1 MALVRNEE
9 TKIKGSCCNYF
20 TFRCSFVIYT
30 RLFRSSKAIRYID
43 FFSRKAKILDT
54 QEKCLT
60 SDEVKCENK
69 GPADCTRLQ
78 SMDQTHSG
86 KCMALY

>member
-1 MALVRNEE
+1 M
-9 TKIKGSCCNYF
+9 
-20 TFRCSFVIYT
+20 
-30 RLFRSSKAIRYID
+30 RYIRL

-54 QEKCLT
+54 QEKCLA

-69 GPADCTRLQ
+69 TPADCTRLQ

-86 KCMALY
+86 KSI